1 MQSTSSDISAWNI
14 LPVLVEWQSHTYIW
28 NVKPEALLAGS
39 HIDFHITARLKNR
52 HVSAKTADSFPRE
65 SFIKIT
71 NPTCAQAQTTV
82 TLFTGSHP
90 LHVVNDDVDVGII
103 RDFDPDCALW
113 PVGRGVGEVLDHPL
127 GGISRVLLFLTCEIG
142 ICKRIVF
149 IVFLNESHDL
159 KKIQILMRF
168 FSSPVKDGIAVET
181 NFHQDGYLAKPL
193 LHCMYRYYFIVF

>member
-1 MQSTSSDISAWNI
+1 MQSTSSDICAWNI
-14 LPVLVEWQSHTYIW
+14 LPVLVEWQIHTYIW
-28 NVKPEALLAGS
+28 NVKPETLLAGS

-127 GGISRVLLFLTCEIG
+127 GGISRVLLFLTCDIW

-149 IVFLNESHDL
+149 IVFLNEFNDL
-159 KKIQILMRF
+159 KKYK
-168 FSSPVKDGIAVET
+168 S
-181 NFHQDGYLAKPL
+181 
-193 LHCMYRYYFIVF
+193 